1 MSHQSSQLPNRAV
14 RGLRSAVS
22 ALALAVTLAGCA
34 NDPFT
39 DSIRPRQTADSPDS
53 PTDRVTP
60 ILRVA
65 QATERG
71 GDLRSAVGLYR
82 RAHSMDPHRYEPLIG
97 LADGLARL
105 GAADEAAEAYRAAI
119 ALRPRDVV
127 ALRGLGNQLL
137 ALGQPA
143 QAILQ
148 LEAALDQG
156 PDARIYNSLGV
167 AHDVQGDH
175 PGAQAFY
182 RAGLDVDPASM
193 ALRGNLALSLVLASR
208 YNEAIELLKP
218 MAFGPSATPRL
229 RQNLALAY
237 GLSGDMDSA
246 ARVSRVDL
254 DESTVRHNLSYY
266 STLRAMPD
274 RRTILRALRESG
286 AFGGAE

>member
-1 MSHQSSQLPNRAV
+1 MTSDFPFHWMSR
-14 RGLRSAVS
+14 RRTRRSAVS
-22 ALALAVTLAGCA
+22 AIALLAGLAACT
-34 NDPFT
+34 NDPMT
-39 DSIRPRQTADSPDS
+39 DSIRSRPIADSPGS

-82 RAHSMDPHRYEPLIG
+82 RAHSMEPHRYEPVIG
-97 LADGLARL
+97 LADALARL
-105 GAADEAAEAYRAAI
+105 GAADEAAEAYRT
-119 ALRPRDVV
+119 ALNIRPRDAA

-143 QAILQ
+143 QGIVQ

-156 PDARIYNSLGV
+156 PDARLFNSLGV

-175 PGAQAFY
+175 AAAQAYY
-182 RAGLDVDPASM
+182 RAGLDIEPASM
-193 ALRGNLALSLVLASR
+193 ALRANLALSFILAGQ
-208 YNEAIELLKP
+208 YNEAIEILKP
-218 MAFGPSATPRL
+218 MALGSAATPRL

-254 DESTVRHNLSYY
+254 DEAAVRHNLAYY
-266 STLRAMPD
+266 STLRAVPD
-274 RRTILRALRESG
+274 RRVILRALRENG